1 MSLTTSIESA
11 IDTLS
16 AIVFFTVP
24 IGDTSIQLIVVWLA
38 AAMIFMTFW
47 LGIPQISG
55 FSESWRILRGRYFDS
70 SAPGE
75 VTQFAALTTA
85 LSGTIGLGNIAGIG
99 VALTVGG
106 PGAIFWM
113 FIIGIFAMALKCA
126 EVTLGLMF
134 REEMAGGRIRGGA
147 FVTLER
153 GLASIGM
160 PRFGKALGLIYAFLM
175 IGGSLSLFQVNQA
188 YPPMAETLGFDNRA
202 AFGIIFAILVA
213 LVLLGS
219 IRWIA
224 RATSILVPAMC
235 VIFMGGCLAIL
246 LLNFAAIPS
255 AIALIVSEAFK
266 PESVFGGMI
275 GAFVTGMRRAIY
287 SCEAGLGTAVTAH
300 AQAKTR
306 HPASE
311 GLVALIEPFLDTV
324 VMCTITGLAFVVA
337 DTWNPATNGGL
348 EGVAIASAA
357 FATITPWFPA
367 LLAVAVFLFAYA
379 TVIANGFYA
388 AEAFQY
394 LVGHGRKRELAI
406 KTAFCLILPLGAILE
421 LGKIVDFV
429 DSIYFLMAIPNI
441 IGLYLLA
448 KPLRAEMQSYAAY
461 RKANPH
467 G

>member
-1 MSLTTSIESA
+1 MSFVTSIEA
-11 IDTLS
+11 GIDRLS
-16 AIVFFTVP
+16 SFVFYTIS
-24 IGDTSIQLIVVWLA
+24 IGGVDIQLIVLWLA
-38 AAMIFMTFW
+38 IAMVFMTFW
-47 LGIPQISG
+47 LGVPQIRG
-55 FSESWRILRGRYFDS
+55 FSESWRILRGKYWDP

-75 VTQFAALTTA
+75 VSQFAALATA

-113 FIIGIFAMALKCA
+113 FVIGIFAMGLKCA

-147 FVTLER
+147 WVTLER

-160 PRFGKALGLIYAFLM
+160 PKLGRGLGLFYAFLM

-188 YPPMAETLGFDNRA
+188 YPPVAEQLGFDNRLV
-202 AFGIIFAILVA
+202 FGIVFAVLVA

-224 RATSILVPAMC
+224 SATSILVPAMS
-235 VIFMGGCLAIL
+235 VIFMGGCLAIIVAG
-246 LLNFAAIPS
+246 FDRVPGAIG
-255 AIALIVSEAFK
+255 LIVSEAFNTN
-266 PESVFGGMI
+266 SLFGGI
-275 GAFVTGMRRAIY
+275 LGAFVTGMRRAIY
-287 SCEAGLGTAVTAH
+287 SCEAGLGTAVAAH

-311 GLVALIEPFLDTV
+311 GLVALIEPFMDTV
-324 VMCTITGLAFVVA
+324 VMCTITGIAFVVA
-337 DTWNPATNGGL
+337 GTWNPATNGGL
-348 EGVAIASAA
+348 EGVAIATAA

-367 LLAVAVFLFAYA
+367 LLAIAVFLFAYA

-394 LVGHGRKRELAI
+394 LVGHGRRRELAI
-406 KTAFCLILPLGAILE
+406 KILFCCILPLGVILE
-421 LGKIVDFV
+421 MGKIVDFV
-429 DSIYFLMAIPNI
+429 DSVYFLMAVPNI

-448 KPLRAEMQSYAAY
+448 KPLRAEMQSYLAW
-461 RKANPH
+461 RK
-467 G
+467 GTK

>member
-1 MSLTTSIESA
+1 MSF
-11 IDTLS
+11 IDTIDAGIDRLS
-16 AIVFFTVP
+16 SFVFYTIS
-24 IGDTSIQLIVVWLA
+24 IGGVDIQLIVLWLA
-38 AAMIFMTFW
+38 FAMVFMTFW
-47 LGIPQISG
+47 LGVPQVRG
-55 FSESWRILRGRYFDS
+55 FSESWRILRGKYWDP

-75 VTQFAALTTA
+75 VSQFAALTTA

-113 FIIGIFAMALKCA
+113 FVIGIFAMGLKCA

-134 REEMAGGRIRGGA
+134 REEMPGGRIRGGA
-147 FVTLER
+147 WVTLER
-153 GLASIGM
+153 GLASIGL
-160 PRFGKALGLIYAFLM
+160 PKLGRGLGLFYAFLM

-188 YPPMAETLGFDNRA
+188 YPPVAEQLGFDNRLV
-202 AFGIIFAILVA
+202 FGIVFAVLVA

-224 RATSILVPAMC
+224 SATSILVPAMS
-235 VIFMGGCLAIL
+235 VIFMGGCLAIIVAG
-246 LLNFAAIPS
+246 FDRVPEAIG
-255 AIALIVSEAFK
+255 LIVSEAFNTN
-266 PESVFGGMI
+266 SLFGGI
-275 GAFVTGMRRAIY
+275 LGAFVTGMRRAIY
-287 SCEAGLGTAVTAH
+287 SCEAGLGTAVAAH

-311 GLVALIEPFLDTV
+311 GLVALIEPFMDTV
-324 VMCTITGLAFVVA
+324 VMCTITGIAFVVA
-337 DTWNPATNGGL
+337 GTWNPATNGGL
-348 EGVAIASAA
+348 EGVAIATAA

-394 LVGHGRKRELAI
+394 LVGHGRRRELAI
-406 KTAFCLILPLGAILE
+406 KTLFCCILPLGVILE
-421 LGKIVDFV
+421 MGKIVDFV
-429 DSIYFLMAIPNI
+429 DSVYFLMAVPNI

-448 KPLRAEMQSYAAY
+448 KPLRAEMQGYLAW
-461 RKANPH
+461 RK
-467 G
+467 GQQ

>member
-1 MSLTTSIESA
+1 MSFVTSIEA
-11 IDTLS
+11 GIDRLS
-16 AIVFFTVP
+16 SFVFYTIS
-24 IGDTSIQLIVVWLA
+24 IGGVDIQLIVLWLA
-38 AAMIFMTFW
+38 IAMVFMTFW
-47 LGIPQISG
+47 LGVPQIRG
-55 FSESWRILRGRYFDS
+55 FSESWRILRGKYWDP

-75 VTQFAALTTA
+75 VSQFAALATA

-113 FIIGIFAMALKCA
+113 FVIGIFAMGLKCA
-126 EVTLGLMF
+126 EVTLGQMF

-147 FVTLER
+147 WVTLER

-160 PRFGKALGLIYAFLM
+160 PKLGRGLGLFYAFLM

-188 YPPMAETLGFDNRA
+188 YPPVAEQLGFDNRLV
-202 AFGIIFAILVA
+202 FGIVFAVLVA

-224 RATSILVPAMC
+224 SATSILVPAMS
-235 VIFMGGCLAIL
+235 VIFMGGCLAIIVAG
-246 LLNFAAIPS
+246 FDRVPGAIG
-255 AIALIVSEAFK
+255 LIVSEAFNTN
-266 PESVFGGMI
+266 SLFGGI
-275 GAFVTGMRRAIY
+275 LGAFVTGMRRAIY
-287 SCEAGLGTAVTAH
+287 SCEAGLGTAVAAH

-311 GLVALIEPFLDTV
+311 GLVALIEPFMDTV
-324 VMCTITGLAFVVA
+324 VMCTITGIAFVVA
-337 DTWNPATNGGL
+337 GTWNPATNGGL
-348 EGVAIASAA
+348 EGVAIATAA

-367 LLAVAVFLFAYA
+367 LLAIAVFLFAYA

-394 LVGHGRKRELAI
+394 LVGHGRRRELAI
-406 KTAFCLILPLGAILE
+406 KILFCCILPLGVILE
-421 LGKIVDFV
+421 MGKIVDFV
-429 DSIYFLMAIPNI
+429 DSVYFLMAVPNI

-448 KPLRAEMQSYAAY
+448 KPLRAEMQSYLAW
-461 RKANPH
+461 RK
-467 G
+467 GTK

>member
-1 MSLTTSIESA
+1 MSFVTSIEA
-11 IDTLS
+11 GIDRLS
-16 AIVFFTVP
+16 SFVFYTIS
-24 IGDTSIQLIVVWLA
+24 IGGVDIQLIVLWLA
-38 AAMIFMTFW
+38 IAMVFMTFW
-47 LGIPQISG
+47 LGVPQIRG
-55 FSESWRILRGRYFDS
+55 FSESWRILRGKYWDP

-75 VTQFAALTTA
+75 VSQFAALATA

-113 FIIGIFAMALKCA
+113 FVIGIFAMGLKCA

-147 FVTLER
+147 WVTLER

-160 PRFGKALGLIYAFLM
+160 PKLGRGLGLFYAFLM

-188 YPPMAETLGFDNRA
+188 YPPVAEQLGFDNRLV
-202 AFGIIFAILVA
+202 FGIVFAVLVA

-224 RATSILVPAMC
+224 SATSILVPAMS
-235 VIFMGGCLAIL
+235 VIFMGGCLAIIVAG
-246 LLNFAAIPS
+246 FDRVPGAIG
-255 AIALIVSEAFK
+255 LIVSEAFNTN
-266 PESVFGGMI
+266 SLFGGI
-275 GAFVTGMRRAIY
+275 LGAFVTGMRRAIY
-287 SCEAGLGTAVTAH
+287 SCEAGLGTAVAAH

-311 GLVALIEPFLDTV
+311 GLVALIEPFMDTV
-324 VMCTITGLAFVVA
+324 VMCTITGIAFVVA
-337 DTWNPATNGGL
+337 GTWNPATNGGL
-348 EGVAIASAA
+348 EGVAIATAA

-367 LLAVAVFLFAYA
+367 LLAIAVFLFAYA

-394 LVGHGRKRELAI
+394 LVGHGRCRELAI
-406 KTAFCLILPLGAILE
+406 KILFCCILPLGVILE
-421 LGKIVDFV
+421 MGKIVDFV
-429 DSIYFLMAIPNI
+429 DSVYFLMAVPNI

-448 KPLRAEMQSYAAY
+448 KPLRAEMQSYLAW
-461 RKANPH
+461 RK
-467 G
+467 GTK

>member
-1 MSLTTSIESA
+1 MTAIALIETG
-11 IDTLS
+11 IDRLS
-16 AIVFFTVP
+16 SFVFASVP
-24 IGDTSIQLIVVWLA
+24 IGGVEVQLIVLWLA
-38 AAMIFMTFW
+38 FAMVFMTFW
-47 LGIPQISG
+47 LGVPQIRG
-55 FSESWRILRGRYFDS
+55 FSESWRILRGRYWDPT
-70 SAPGE
+70 APGE
-75 VTQFAALTTA
+75 VSQFAALATA

-113 FIIGIFAMALKCA
+113 FVIGIFAMALKCA

-134 REEMAGGRIRGGA
+134 REEMPGGRIRGGA
-147 FVTLER
+147 WVTLER
-153 GLASIGM
+153 GLASIGR
-160 PRFGKALGLIYAFLM
+160 PKLGRGLGLFHAFLM

-188 YPPMAETLGFDNRA
+188 YPPVAEQLGFDNRV
-202 AFGIIFAILVA
+202 AFGIFFAFAVA

-219 IRWIA
+219 IRWIG
-224 RATSILVPAMC
+224 RATSILVPAMSL
-235 VIFMGGCLAIL
+235 IFMAGCLAII
-246 LLNFAAIPS
+246 FAGLDRVPG
-255 AIALIVSEAFK
+255 AIALIVGEAFN
-266 PESVFGGMI
+266 PQSAFGGII

-287 SCEAGLGTAVTAH
+287 SCEAGLGTAVAAH

-311 GLVALIEPFLDTV
+311 GLVALIEPFMDTV
-324 VMCTITGLAFVVA
+324 VMCTITGIAFVVA
-337 DTWNPATNGGL
+337 GTWDPATNGGL
-348 EGVAIASAA
+348 EGVAIATAA

-394 LVGHGRKRELAI
+394 LAGHGRKREFAVKL
-406 KTAFCLILPLGAILE
+406 AFCCILPLGAILE

-448 KPLRAEMQSYAAY
+448 GPMRREMNSYLAWRRGEA
-461 RKANPH
+461 
-467 G
+467 